1 MSNIPFS
8 DKDVQILRRLA
19 HRLAVC
25 AHDPINEK
33 KVKLWQKHNDL
44 ETDEPMVIISPEG
57 SYGELITLDDMEC
70 ENELARGWEW
80 YLRTQIYWAEVL
92 KDDYVVEPILPLG
105 YACTDDGWGVE
116 RKTISNGVSYII
128 DAAIRD
134 YEEDFPK
141 LHFPKLKIDWDKTNE
156 MIELGKKVFGDTL
169 DVKLYAQWWWSMGL
183 SNDYIHLRG
192 LENFMVD
199 FIDEPEWVHR
209 MYDFLC
215 QGTLE
220 KLDFLE
226 ENGLLF
232 QNTTNKFIGS
242 GGFGNTNQIPTKAP
256 GEKILTSDMWGF
268 CESQETVSMNPDMY
282 GEFIFPHHKR
292 IMERF
297 ALNCFGCCEPF
308 DPLWKYI
315 KQLPNL
321 RRVSVSP
328 WADWTK
334 VPEYLGKDYIASVKP
349 IPTPLAS
356 ANMNEDVV
364 RKDCRRAVEETKGG
378 ICEFIMKDTHTM
390 GHNPRNASRWV
401 EIMREEIDRVYG

>member
-1 MSNIPFS
+1 MP
-8 DKDVQILRRLA
+8 QRL
-19 HRLAVC
+19 
-25 AHDPINEK
+25 
-33 KVKLWQKHNDL
+33 
-44 ETDEPMVIISPEG
+44 
-57 SYGELITLDDMEC
+57 EC
-70 ENELARGWEW
+70 ESELARSWEW
-80 YLRTQIYWAEVL
+80 HLRAPLFWGEEL
-92 KDDYVVEPILPLG
+92 KDDKVVEPIFNVG
-105 YACTDDGWGVE
+105 VCATDDGWGVD
-116 RKTISNGVSYII
+116 RKIINNGASYTI
-128 DAAIRD
+128 DAAIEE

-141 LHFPKLKIDWDKTNE
+141 LPSPKITLDRDKTYENVE
-156 MIELGKKVFGDTL
+156 IANKVVGDSL
-169 DVKLYAQWWWSMGL
+169 DVQIYTQWWWSMGL

-199 FIDEPEWVHR
+199 FLDEPEWVHR

-215 QGTLE
+215 QGYLD
-220 KLDFLE
+220 KIDFLE

-256 GEKILTSDMWGF
+256 SEKILTSDMWGF

-282 GEFIFPHHKR
+282 GEFILPHHKK

-297 ALNCFGCCEPF
+297 ALNCYGCCEPF

-321 RRVSVSP
+321 HRVSVSP

-334 VPEYLGKDYIASVKP
+334 VPEYLGKDYVASVKP
-349 IPTPLAS
+349 IPTPLANP
-356 ANMNEDVV
+356 NMNEDVV

-390 GHNPRNASRWV
+390 GRNPRNASRWV
-401 EIMREEIDRVYG
+401 ELMREEIDRVYG